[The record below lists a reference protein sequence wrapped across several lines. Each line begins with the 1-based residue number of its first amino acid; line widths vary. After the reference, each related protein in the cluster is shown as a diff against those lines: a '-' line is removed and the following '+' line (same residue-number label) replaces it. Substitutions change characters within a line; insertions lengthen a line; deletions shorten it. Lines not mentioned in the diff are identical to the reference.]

1 MIRRYSLTALLSL
14 AVGTMVLGTTSVA
27 QNGTARPSKGG
38 VNYKARQDRPI
49 KLGTSGG
56 NAADLANGYC
66 CSGTLG
72 ALVQKGGR
80 FYILSNTHVFAGD
93 SVPGGNNRVAGAG
106 DPINQPGLIDVGCQS
121 IGSDFVAN
129 LSEWAPLGS
138 GANVDAAIAQIQN
151 GAVDSSGAILGIG
164 TISSATVGASAGQPV
179 KKSGRTT
186 GTTRS
191 SVSSLNATI
200 NVGYS
205 TECAGSSFT
214 AQFTGQ
220 VLVSNRGSKFLAG
233 GDSGSLMVEDVAT
246 NPRAVG
252 LLYAGSNSIAVA
264 NPIGHVLNHFGVT
277 MVGAAGAGATGGASQ
292 GGGGNAAGAQGLAR
306 AIEVQE
312 RHGPEFL
319 AVPGAVGHAVGVGNG
334 PVIKVLVETITPA
347 ARAAVRGE
355 VEGIPV
361 ILEEVG
367 QVRAFPACAKK
378 KEH

>member
-1 MIRRYSLTALLSL
+1 MIRRYALTALLSL
-14 AVGTMVLGTTSVA
+14 AVGTLVLGTSSVA
-27 QNGTARPSKGG
+27 QDAAARPSKGG
-38 VNYKARQDRPI
+38 INYKARQVRPI

-72 ALVQKGGR
+72 ALVQKGGTL
-80 FYILSNTHVFAGD
+80 YILSNTHVFAGD
-93 SVPGGNNRVAGAG
+93 SVPGGNNRVAEAG
-106 DPINQPGLIDVGCQS
+106 DQINQPGLIDVGCQS
-121 IGSDFVAN
+121 LPTDFVAN
-129 LSEWAPLGS
+129 LSEWARLGS
-138 GANVDAAIAQIQN
+138 GANVDAAIAEVQA
-151 GAVDSSGAILGIG
+151 GAVDSTGAILGIG
-164 TISSATVGASAGQPV
+164 TISSATVGASVGQPV

-191 SVSSLNATI
+191 TVSGLNATI

-220 VLVSNRGSKFLAG
+220 VIIGNRGSKFLAG
-233 GDSGSLMVEDVAT
+233 GDSGSVMVEDVAT

-252 LLYAGSNSIAVA
+252 LLYAGSNSVAIA

-277 MVGAAGAGATGGASQ
+277 MVGQAGGAGAAGESTQPGR
-292 GGGGNAAGAQGLAR
+292 GNAAAAQGLAR
-306 AIEVQE
+306 AIEAQE
-312 RHGPEFL
+312 RHGAEFL
-319 AVPGAVGHAVGVGNG
+319 AVPGAVGHAVGVANG

-347 ARAAVRGE
+347 ARAAVRDQ
-355 VEGIPV
+355 VDGIPV

-367 QVRAFPACAKK
+367 QVRAFPACAQKK
-378 KEH
+378 